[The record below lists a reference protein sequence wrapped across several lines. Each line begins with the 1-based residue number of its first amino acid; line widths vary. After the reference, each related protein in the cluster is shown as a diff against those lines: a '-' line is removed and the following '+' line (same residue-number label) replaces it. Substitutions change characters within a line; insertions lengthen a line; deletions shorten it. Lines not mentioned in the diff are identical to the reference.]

1 MDDDH
6 PMYRD
11 PNLVDRYQEATERTL
26 SDVRKEIASLR
37 LDLIERGL
45 YCSSMN
51 LALSSANNVS
61 NNFRSAPLV
70 LRSPAS
76 DIARCSDY

>member
-26 SDVRKEIASLR
+26 SDVREIASLR

-70 LRSPAS
+70 LSLASFRYRSMF
-76 DIARCSDY
+76 

>member
-26 SDVRKEIASLR
+26 SDVREIASLR

-51 LALSSANNVS
+51 LALSSANNVG

-70 LRSPAS
+70 LSLASFRYRSMF
-76 DIARCSDY
+76 

>member
-1 MDDDH
+1 MDNDH

-11 PNLVDRYQEATERTL
+11 PKLVDRYQEATERTL

-45 YCSSMN
+45 FCSSMN

-70 LRSPAS
+70 LSLASFRYRSMF
-76 DIARCSDY
+76 

>member
-1 MDDDH
+1 MDNDH

-26 SDVRKEIASLR
+26 SDVREIASLR
-37 LDLIERGL
+37 LDLIEGGL

>member
-26 SDVRKEIASLR
+26 SDVREIASLR

-51 LALSSANNVS
+51 LALSSANNVG

>member
-1 MDDDH
+1 MDNDH

-37 LDLIERGL
+37 LDLIERA
-45 YCSSMN
+45 YS
-51 LALSSANNVS
+51 V
-61 NNFRSAPLV
+61 V
-70 LRSPAS
+70 Q
-76 DIARCSDY
+76 

>member
-1 MDDDH
+1 MDNDH

-26 SDVRKEIASLR
+26 SDVREIASLR

-51 LALSSANNVS
+51 LDLSSANNVS

-70 LRSPAS
+70 LSLASFRYRSMF
-76 DIARCSDY
+76 

>member
-26 SDVRKEIASLR
+26 SDVREIASLR

-51 LALSSANNVS
+51 LALSSANNVG
-61 NNFRSAPLV
+61 NNFRSAPLA

-76 DIARCSDY
+76 DIARCSD

>member
-26 SDVRKEIASLR
+26 SDVREIASLR

-45 YCSSMN
+45 FCSSIN
-51 LALSSANNVS
+51 LASSSANNVS

-70 LRSPAS
+70 LSLASFRYRSMF
-76 DIARCSDY
+76 

>member
-26 SDVRKEIASLR
+26 SDVREIASLR

-51 LALSSANNVS
+51 LALSSANNVG
-61 NNFRSAPLV
+61 NNFRSAPLA

>member
-26 SDVRKEIASLR
+26 SDVREIASLR

>member
-1 MDDDH
+1 
-6 PMYRD
+6 
-11 PNLVDRYQEATERTL
+11 VDRYQEATERTL

-45 YCSSMN
+45 FCSSMN
-51 LALSSANNVS
+51 LALANNVS

-70 LRSPAS
+70 LSLASFRYRSMF
-76 DIARCSDY
+76 

>member
-26 SDVRKEIASLR
+26 SDVREIASLR
-37 LDLIERGL
+37 LDLIEWGL

-70 LRSPAS
+70 LRSPARYRS
-76 DIARCSDY
+76 MF